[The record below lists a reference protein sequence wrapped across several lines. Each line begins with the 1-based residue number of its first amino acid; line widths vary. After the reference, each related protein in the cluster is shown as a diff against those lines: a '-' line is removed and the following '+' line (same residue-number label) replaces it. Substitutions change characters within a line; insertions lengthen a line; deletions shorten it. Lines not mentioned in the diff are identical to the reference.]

1 MTRKEAREQA
11 FALIFENCFQDLPL
25 EEMLENAADGRDLT
39 VSAFAK
45 SLVQTVLD
53 HRQEID
59 REIEAHSKN
68 WKIRRIPRIN
78 LAILR
83 LAVGEI
89 RYFPDIPDSVSV
101 NEAVELAKKYSGEED
116 YGFINGVLGGM
127 LRSKPL
133 PAESAGGQEAALDAD
148 ADLQTDAVD
157 AAEEKAVLTEMALLD
172 GASASEA
179 RAAEASLEM
188 DEHDTQEMK
197 RRLKK

>member
-11 FALIFENCFQDLPL
+11 FALVFENCFQDLPL

-39 VSAFAK
+39 ISAFAK

-68 WKIRRIPRIN
+68 WKIKRIPRIN

-89 RYFPDIPDSVSV
+89 RYVSEIPDSVSV

-116 YGFINGVLGGM
+116 YGFINGVLGGL
-127 LRSKPL
+127 LRSQPVQT
-133 PAESAGGQEAALDAD
+133 AEVGEEESEADAAVYGDGEAEAAALA
-148 ADLQTDAVD
+148 
-157 AAEEKAVLTEMALLD
+157 EMAQLD
-172 GASASEA
+172 GAPDGEDKGENACSADFGESGT
-179 RAAEASLEM
+179 
-188 DEHDTQEMK
+188 DEK
-197 RRLKK
+197 RRGLKE

>member
-11 FALIFENCFQDLPL
+11 FALVFENCFQDLPL

-116 YGFINGVLGGM
+116 YGFINGVLGGL
-127 LRSKPL
+127 LRSRPL
-133 PAESAGGQEAALDAD
+133 TEAAAGGKVADGNAGDLDSIGPMDAD
-148 ADLQTDAVD
+148 V
-157 AAEEKAVLTEMALLD
+157 EEEEAVLEEMALVD
-172 GASASEA
+172 GASASEKKA
-179 RAAEASLEM
+179 LEASADGDASET
-188 DEHDTQEMK
+188 ETNGG
-197 RRLKK
+197 

>member
-11 FALIFENCFQDLPL
+11 FALVFENCFQDLPL

-116 YGFINGVLGGM
+116 YGFINGLLGGL
-127 LRSKPL
+127 LRSRPL
-133 PAESAGGQEAALDAD
+133 TEAAAGGKVADGNAGDLDSIGPMDAD
-148 ADLQTDAVD
+148 V
-157 AAEEKAVLTEMALLD
+157 EEEEAVLEEMALVD
-172 GASASEA
+172 GASASEKKA
-179 RAAEASLEM
+179 LEASADGDAGET
-188 DEHDTQEMK
+188 ETNGG
-197 RRLKK
+197 

>member
-11 FALIFENCFQDLPL
+11 FALVFENCFQDLPL

-116 YGFINGVLGGM
+116 YGFINGVLGGL
-127 LRSKPL
+127 LRSRPL
-133 PAESAGGQEAALDAD
+133 TEAAAGGKVADGNAGDLDSIGPMDAD
-148 ADLQTDAVD
+148 V
-157 AAEEKAVLTEMALLD
+157 EEEEAVLEEMALVD
-172 GASASEA
+172 GASASEKKA
-179 RAAEASLEM
+179 LEASADGDAGET
-188 DEHDTQEMK
+188 ETNGG
-197 RRLKK
+197 